1 VHYLFIIWLQSAVF
15 DYPLP
20 AGVKFAIVLAGTF
33 SMSWVVTVMLR
44 KIPLVARMI

>member
-1 VHYLFIIWLQSAVF
+1 
-15 DYPLP
+15 
-20 AGVKFAIVLAGTF
+20 VLAGTF